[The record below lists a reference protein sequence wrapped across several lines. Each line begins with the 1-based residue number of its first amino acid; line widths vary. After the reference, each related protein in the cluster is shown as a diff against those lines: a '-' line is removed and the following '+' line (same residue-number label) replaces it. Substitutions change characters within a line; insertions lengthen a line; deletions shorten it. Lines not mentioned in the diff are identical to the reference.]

1 MSDQVFTCDK
11 CGQEFPQEQMKEVF
25 LGGDGPEKGER
36 RELCASCLDK
46 KMNEAPEVYG
56 VPGDEKRRA
65 VKLEDA
71 GEGPPAEATGKRE

>member
-1 MSDQVFTCDK
+1 MTDQTFTCDE
-11 CGQEFPQEQMKEVF
+11 CGQEFPREQMKEVF
-25 LGGDGPEKGER
+25 LGGEGPEKGER

-65 VKLEDA
+65 VKLEEA
-71 GEGPPAEATGKRE
+71 GADTPAEATGKRE